1 MEPSLNRRIKESMLT
16 TPMPFQWEVIRFMEE
31 INLRG
36 FNFSSMGVGKTY
48 TTLGNLALHPEL
60 RPAFI
65 VCPASLKVNWRREA
79 LMHIGES
86 TVILSGEKPTPL
98 TGPWIYVI
106 NYDIVSKWLHT
117 ILATKPKLL
126 VFDEVQA
133 LKNLRAKRT
142 KACKQLAMHTPH
154 VIGLSGTPIANRP
167 QELFSILN
175 IVTPHIHPSWNKY
188 AARYCNAKRKPWGM
202 DYSGASNLK
211 ELHNT
216 IKPYFIRIKKEDV
229 LKDLPP
235 KQRIILPVELSNRSS
250 YRKAEENF
258 LRWLEDIKPE
268 KMETAL
274 RAEALVKLAE
284 LRTLVVAGKMSAISE
299 WVDNYLETDKK
310 LIVFMCHT
318 DPLHQI
324 YNEHKKHAV
333 LIDGSVSMGK
343 RDAAVQSFQHDP
355 KCRLFCGNIVAA
367 GTGLTL
373 TAADTTLFG
382 ELSYVPSDHAQAEDR
397 NYRIGTTSSSVQ
409 CYYAIAENTLEEKVC
424 DMLHKKMKIIDQVLE
439 GKEGD
444 SAGWAFKTE
453 LFLAMKK
460 KTV

>member
-142 KACKQLAMHTPH
+142 KACKQLAMHT
-154 VIGLSGTPIANRP
+154 
-167 QELFSILN
+167 
-175 IVTPHIHPSWNKY
+175 
-188 AARYCNAKRKPWGM
+188 
-202 DYSGASNLK
+202 
-211 ELHNT
+211 
-216 IKPYFIRIKKEDV
+216 
-229 LKDLPP
+229 
-235 KQRIILPVELSNRSS
+235 
-250 YRKAEENF
+250 
-258 LRWLEDIKPE
+258 
-268 KMETAL
+268 
-274 RAEALVKLAE
+274 
-284 LRTLVVAGKMSAISE
+284 
-299 WVDNYLETDKK
+299 
-310 LIVFMCHT
+310 HT
-318 DPLHQI
+318 
-324 YNEHKKHAV
+324 
-333 LIDGSVSMGK
+333 
-343 RDAAVQSFQHDP
+343 
-355 KCRLFCGNIVAA
+355 
-367 GTGLTL
+367 
-373 TAADTTLFG
+373 
-382 ELSYVPSDHAQAEDR
+382 
-397 NYRIGTTSSSVQ
+397 
-409 CYYAIAENTLEEKVC
+409 
-424 DMLHKKMKIIDQVLE
+424 
-439 GKEGD
+439 
-444 SAGWAFKTE
+444 
-453 LFLAMKK
+453 
-460 KTV
+460 